1 MKEWST
7 DCIHVFSTTKDGNI
21 EMCKLCGHSRVFLY
35 HYDIKGT
42 TIQGKKKDDE
52 KWLDTLCQYIEHKL
66 NRARMGCENGKP
78 KIRRDSGKKN
88 RGNKKDFIDSV
99 KIESRSALVDTEL
112 VIKAKRRGLKINPLP
127 KN

>member
-1 MKEWST
+1 MEEWST

-35 HYDIKGT
+35 NYDIKGT

-88 RGNKKDFIDSV
+88 RGNKKLN
-99 KIESRSALVDTEL
+99 K
-112 VIKAKRRGLKINPLP
+112 K
-127 KN
+127 